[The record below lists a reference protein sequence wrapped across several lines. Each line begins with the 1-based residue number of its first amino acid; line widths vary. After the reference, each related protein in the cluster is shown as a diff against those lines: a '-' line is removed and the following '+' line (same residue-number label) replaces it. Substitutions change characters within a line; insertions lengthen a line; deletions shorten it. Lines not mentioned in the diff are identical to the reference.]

1 MTAAPRRTSPTCKWK
16 SRLAAEA
23 GRGSWSLPVPLGWMQ
38 LAHRPLRLLVAVAG
52 IAFAVMLILMQ
63 LGFRSALFE
72 STLRFHERFRYD
84 IALFSTD
91 SVFIVRP
98 APFTI
103 RRLYEALGS
112 GDVESVSPVYIFPA
126 TWKNPWD
133 NSRRSLNAVGIDP
146 TRDLLDTPGFSENL
160 PKLAAQDVVLFD
172 RASRPE
178 FGPVGEKWRDGMP
191 LVTEVNDRSV
201 SVVGLVEIGPSFGID
216 GTVLTSVDNWLRL
229 FPEKSRNQI
238 SLGLVTLRPGVDPD
252 AARDRL
258 REYVP
263 ADVLVLT
270 KADFAA
276 REKAYWN
283 GATPIGYVFAF
294 GAIMGL
300 VVGAIIVYQILFADV
315 SEHLREYATLRAIG
329 YRNRFVSGIVMQQA
343 AILAVLGYLPGLL
356 ASWLLYRSAAQATRL
371 PLHLT
376 ADRAVTVFLLTLAMC
391 ALSGFLAL
399 RKVRKL
405 DPAEVF

>member
-1 MTAAPRRTSPTCKWK
+1 
-16 SRLAAEA
+16 LAAESI
-23 GRGSWSLPVPLGWMQ
+23 GRRLVPGVPLGWLQ
-38 LAHRPLRLLVAVAG
+38 LWHKPLRLAVAVAG
-52 IAFAVMLILMQ
+52 IAFAVLLILMQ

-98 APFTI
+98 AAFTI

-112 GDVESVSPVYIFPA
+112 QDVASVSPVYIFPA
-126 TWKNPWD
+126 TWKNPWSHD
-133 NSRRSLNAVGIDP
+133 RRSINAVGIDP
-146 TRDLLDTPGFSENL
+146 TRDVLATPGFGENL
-160 PKLAAQDVVLFD
+160 SRLAAQDVVLFD

-178 FGPVGEKWRDGMP
+178 FGPVGTEWREDRP
-191 LVTEVNDRSV
+191 IQTEINDRTMT
-201 SVVGLVEIGPSFGID
+201 VVGLVEIGPSFGID
-216 GTVLTSVDNWLRL
+216 GTVLTSIDNWLRL
-229 FPEKSRNQI
+229 FPERPRNQVQ
-238 SLGLVTLRPGVDPD
+238 LGLVTLRPGVDPQ

-258 REYVP
+258 REQVAP
-263 ADVLVLT
+263 DVLVMT

-276 REKAYWN
+276 RERAYWN

-300 VVGAIIVYQILFADV
+300 VVGAIVVYQILFADV

-329 YRNRFVSGIVMQQA
+329 YRNRFISGIVLQQA
-343 AILAVLGYLPGLL
+343 TILAVLGFLPGL
-356 ASWLLYRSAAQATRL
+356 AVSWALYAQAAEATRL

-376 ADRAVTVFLLTLAMC
+376 SDRVIAVFLLTLAMC
-391 ALSGFLAL
+391 ASSGLLAL
-399 RKVRKL
+399 RKVRRL
-405 DPAEVF
+405 DPADVF

>member
-1 MTAAPRRTSPTCKWK
+1 
-16 SRLAAEA
+16 LAAESRWRRWLPSPP
-23 GRGSWSLPVPLGWMQ
+23 RGWLQ
-38 LAHRPLRLLVAVAG
+38 LWHKPLRLLVAVAG
-52 IAFAVMLILMQ
+52 ISFAVMLILMQ

-84 IALFSTD
+84 IALFSTE

-112 GDVESVSPVYIFPA
+112 PDVKSVSPVYIFPA

-133 NSRRSLNAVGIDP
+133 NARRSLNAVGIDP
-146 TRDLLDTPGFSENL
+146 TRDVLDTPGFAGNL
-160 PKLAAQDVVLFD
+160 HRLAAQDVVLFD

-178 FGPVGEKWRDGMP
+178 FGPVGQEWREDAP
-191 LVTEVNDRSV
+191 IVTEINDRSV

-216 GTVLTSVDNWLRL
+216 GTVITSVDNWLRL
-229 FPEKSRNQI
+229 FPDRSRNQI
-238 SLGLVTLRPGVDPD
+238 QLGLVTLKPGVDPL

-258 REYVP
+258 RSYVP
-263 ADVLVLT
+263 TDVLVLT

-315 SEHLREYATLRAIG
+315 SEHLREYATLRAMG
-329 YRNRFVSGIVMQQA
+329 YRNKFVSGIVLQQA
-343 AILAVLGYLPGLL
+343 AILAVLGYLPGMA
-356 ASWLLYRSAAQATRL
+356 ASVLLYRSAAHATRL

-376 ADRAVTVFLLTLAMC
+376 TDRAVTVFLLTLAMC

-399 RKVRKL
+399 RKVRRL

>member
-1 MTAAPRRTSPTCKWK
+1 LGAERAWTRLVPAA
-16 SRLAAEA
+16 
-23 GRGSWSLPVPLGWMQ
+23 PLGWLQ
-38 LAHRPLRLLVAVAG
+38 LWHRPLRLAVAVAG
-52 IAFAVMLILMQ
+52 IAFAVLLILMQ

-84 IALFSTD
+84 VALFSTD

-112 GDVESVSPVYIFPA
+112 PDVAAVSPVYIFPA

-133 NSRRSLNAVGIDP
+133 HGRRSINAIGIDP
-146 TRDLLDTPGFSENL
+146 TRDVLDTPGYRDNAH
-160 PKLAAQDVVLFD
+160 KLSAQDVVLFD

-178 FGPVGEKWRDGMP
+178 FGPVGTEWREGTP
-191 LVTEVNDRSV
+191 LRTEINDRTMTV
-201 SVVGLVEIGPSFGID
+201 AGLVEIGPSFGID

-229 FPEKSRNQI
+229 FPERPRNQVQ
-238 SLGLVTLRPGVDPD
+238 LGLVTLKPGVDAA

-258 REYVP
+258 REQLP
-263 ADVLVLT
+263 PDVLVMT

-294 GAIMGL
+294 GAVMGL

-329 YRNRFVSGIVMQQA
+329 YRNRFVAGVVMQQA
-343 AILAVLGYLPGLL
+343 GILAVLGFLPGL
-356 ASWLLYRSAAQATRL
+356 AVSWALYAQAARATRL

-376 ADRAVTVFLLTLAMC
+376 IERGMLVFCLTLAMC
-391 ALSGFLAL
+391 ALSGYLAL
-399 RKVRKL
+399 GKVRRL